1 MAEFR
6 ATGPVSKRGKE
17 RSSRNAVK
25 HGLNVAIT
33 PDNDPLFHEL
43 ARDLLESGYS
53 HEQAVE
59 TARSLLEIRRVM
71 MVYSQTYW
79 GADYRTDYFLKIADK
94 LNQGHYS
101 EFGYEKHSDLM
112 SNQKF
117 FRKAAEWDLKYGSI
131 AGKRAA
137 LLRPMM
143 RYQRNAVSRL
153 SKALCRAQ

>member
-33 PDNDPLFHEL
+33 PESDPLFHEL

-59 TARSLLEIRRVM
+59 IARAMLEYRRATLI
-71 MVYSQTYW
+71 YAETYW
-79 GADYRTDYFLKIADK
+79 GTV
-94 LNQGHYS
+94 
-101 EFGYEKHSDLM
+101 YEGDQA
-112 SNQKF
+112 SNAIDGLVDQIIDSKSMALF
-117 FRKAAEWDLKYGSI
+117 EQALASTLVKRARKEMAYGSVEV
-131 AGKRAA
+131 KRGLAVHKQ
-137 LLRPMM
+137 L

-153 SKALCRAQ
+153 SKALCRAR

>member
-33 PDNDPLFHEL
+33 PESDPLFHEL

-59 TARSLLEIRRVM
+59 SVRAMLEYRRVST
-71 MVYSQTYW
+71 VYAETYW
-79 GADYRTDYFLKIADK
+79 QTVYEGEQAAGAIKDL
-94 LNQGHYS
+94 S
-101 EFGYEKHSDLM
+101 E
-112 SNQKF
+112 
-117 FRKAAEWDLKYGSI
+117 
-131 AGKRAA
+131 
-137 LLRPMM
+137 
-143 RYQRNAVSRL
+143 
-153 SKALCRAQ
+153 

>member
-33 PDNDPLFHEL
+33 PESDPLFHEL

-59 TARSLLEIRRVM
+59 AVRALLEFRRVTT
-71 MVYSQTYW
+71 VYAETYW
-79 GADYRTDYFLKIADK
+79 GTV
-94 LNQGHYS
+94 
-101 EFGYEKHSDLM
+101 YEGDQASSAISSLTEQIMASKSMAMFEKALS
-112 SNQKF
+112 SNLVKRA
-117 FRKAAEWDLKYGSI
+117 RKEMAYGSVEI
-131 AGKRAA
+131 KRG
-137 LLRPMM
+137 LVVHKLI

-153 SKALCRAQ
+153 SKALCRAR

>member
-33 PDNDPLFHEL
+33 PESDPLFHEL

-59 TARSLLEIRRVM
+59 AVRAMLEYRRVST
-71 MVYSQTYW
+71 VYAETYW
-79 GADYRTDYFLKIADK
+79 QTVYEGEQAAGAIKDLSEQIIASK
-94 LNQGHYS
+94 SMAMFEQALA
-101 EFGYEKHSDLM
+101 
-112 SNQKF
+112 SN
-117 FRKAAEWDLKYGSI
+117 LV
-131 AGKRAA
+131 KRARKEIA
-137 LLRPMM
+137 FGSVDVKRVLAVHKLI

-153 SKALCRAQ
+153 SKALCRAR